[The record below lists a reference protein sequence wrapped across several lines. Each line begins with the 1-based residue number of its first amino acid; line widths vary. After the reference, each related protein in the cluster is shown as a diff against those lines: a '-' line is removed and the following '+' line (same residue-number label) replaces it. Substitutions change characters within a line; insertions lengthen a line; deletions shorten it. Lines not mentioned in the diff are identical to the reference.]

1 MMHWGHPFFKIDR
14 GAGDHIVRSKT
25 RKEIEGMKKV
35 MLVVAGLVLGTCM
48 TAQAGYRTETTVA
61 PGMEAHQ
68 YVVQINI
75 IDVAQDGKT
84 KVLSAPQTV
93 VRAGQES
100 KIAVEDEQEQD
111 GVFCTVLVK
120 EIAGGIQA
128 DTTVVVKDKSTEKL
142 NTAQSVTLKY

>member
-1 MMHWGHPFFKIDR
+1 
-14 GAGDHIVRSKT
+14 
-25 RKEIEGMKKV
+25 MKKV

-68 YVVQINI
+68 YVVQIKI
-75 IDVAQDGKT
+75 IDVAKDGKM
-84 KVLSAPQTV
+84 KLLSAPKIG

-100 KIAVEDEQEQD
+100 KIDLEDGKEQD

-128 DTTVVVKDKSTEKL
+128 DTTVIVKDKSTEKL
-142 NTAQSVTLKY
+142 NTTQSVTLKY